1 MRYAIVIEQADGN
14 YSAYAPILAGQG
26 RRRSAGAHYL
36 DRGTGYL
43 VLEPSAY
50 DGLR

>member
-1 MRYAIVIEQADGN
+1 MVPSPPHAPP
-14 YSAYAPILAGQG
+14 PILAGQG